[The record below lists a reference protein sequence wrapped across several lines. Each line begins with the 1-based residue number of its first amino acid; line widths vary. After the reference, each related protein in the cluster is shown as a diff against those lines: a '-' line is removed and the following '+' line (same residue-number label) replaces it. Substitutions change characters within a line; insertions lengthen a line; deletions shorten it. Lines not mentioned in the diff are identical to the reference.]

1 MVPRSDS
8 CGRADPTLNSKST
21 PGMDSMRSL
30 NKSLPASSPSSR
42 NLPPPEQLLQAF
54 RAAAL
59 SVTTLYRTAATDQV
73 QARQTGYQDALDDL
87 LTFLDKENL
96 GLDDGEGWRV
106 RQWATERLD
115 GTPAGQAGSESEDD
129 RADTEKRAGSPSPVL
144 QNKGIPPSSSQV
156 RPPSRSNSPVRAE
169 DLQPPAPSSSA
180 DQHVL
185 RSRPD
190 FAFRSAAPFPVDI
203 DMQSTDTT
211 STTDSDISV
220 HQTSTA
226 PSSVRLEIMPRTRNL
241 NRHSSHPGKHNT
253 RSAASIRSLGGGA
266 GSKRRVTFP
275 DFFDIGSLGDGKDF
289 GVIAPKRSRL
299 N

>member
-1 MVPRSDS
+1 
-8 CGRADPTLNSKST
+8 
-21 PGMDSMRSL
+21 MDSMRSL

-129 RADTEKRAGSPSPVL
+129 RAETEKRAGSPSPVL
-144 QNKGIPPSSSQV
+144 QNKVIPPSSSQV
-156 RPPSRSNSPVRAE
+156 RPKSRSSSPVRVE
-169 DLQPPAPSSSA
+169 DPQPPAPSLSA
-180 DQHVL
+180 YQNIL
-185 RSRPD
+185 RSRSD
-190 FAFRSAAPFPVDI
+190 FTFRSATPFPVDV
-203 DMQSTDTT
+203 DMHNPDPTG
-211 STTDSDISV
+211 TTDSDTSV
-220 HQTSTA
+220 HQNSTA
-226 PSSVRLEIMPRTRNL
+226 PSSVRVEIMPRTRNL

-253 RSAASIRSLGGGA
+253 RSATSMRSIGAGA

-289 GVIAPKRSRL
+289 GGAAPKRSRL

>member
-1 MVPRSDS
+1 
-8 CGRADPTLNSKST
+8 
-21 PGMDSMRSL
+21 MRSL

-59 SVTTLYRTAATDQV
+59 SVTTLYKTAATDQI

-129 RADTEKRAGSPSPVL
+129 RAETEKRAGSPSPVL
-144 QNKGIPPSSSQV
+144 QNKGIPPVSSQL
-156 RPPSRSNSPVRAE
+156 RPPSRSSSPVRVE
-169 DLQPPAPSSSA
+169 DPQPPAPLLSEHQNVVRTS
-180 DQHVL
+180 
-185 RSRPD
+185 PE
-190 FAFRSAAPFPVDI
+190 FTFRSAVPFPVDV
-203 DMQSTDTT
+203 DMQSPDTT
-211 STTDSDISV
+211 GTTDSDNLV
-220 HQTSTA
+220 HQNSTA
-226 PSSVRLEIMPRTRNL
+226 PSSVRVEIMPRTRNV
-241 NRHSSHPGKHNT
+241 NRHSSHGGRHNT
-253 RSAASIRSLGGGA
+253 RSAASVRSLGGGA

-275 DFFDIGSLGDGKDF
+275 DFFDIGSLGDGKDSG
-289 GVIAPKRSRL
+289 GVAPKRSRL
-299 N
+299 S